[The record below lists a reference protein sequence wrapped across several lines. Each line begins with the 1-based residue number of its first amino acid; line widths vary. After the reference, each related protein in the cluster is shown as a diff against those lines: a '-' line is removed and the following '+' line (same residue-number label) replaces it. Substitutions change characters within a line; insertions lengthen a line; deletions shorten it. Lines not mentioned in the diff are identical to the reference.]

1 MTAISAAG
9 IVMRDFRRPAF
20 VLLCAL
26 TACAAAGS
34 GQELDAIL
42 ARMDSAS
49 VDFHSMTADLVKI
62 THTEVVNDNS
72 EESGRLSVIRKS
84 PENIR
89 MLIEITSPEQRAV
102 AFAGKEVQV
111 YYPKLKTVQIYDLG
125 KQSELVDQ
133 FLLLGFGTSGTSLR
147 KNYKV
152 AAGGSETVSGMVT
165 TRLDLTPLS
174 KEVLQHF
181 EKLQLWISD
190 EGGYPVR
197 QKLIQPS
204 GDYILITYSN
214 IKINPPLNSSSV
226 ELQLPSGVKKQ
237 KMR

>member
-1 MTAISAAG
+1 MYA
-9 IVMRDFRRPAF
+9 
-20 VLLCAL
+20 
-26 TACAAAGS
+26 
-34 GQELDAIL
+34 
-42 ARMDSAS
+42 
-49 VDFHSMTADLVKI
+49 
-62 THTEVVNDNS
+62 
-72 EESGRLSVIRKS
+72 VIR
-84 PENIR
+84 
-89 MLIEITSPEQRAV
+89 T
-102 AFAGKEVQV
+102 G
-111 YYPKLKTVQIYDLG
+111 G
-125 KQSELVDQ
+125 KQ
-133 FLLLGFGTSGTSLR
+133 
-147 KNYKV
+147 YKV

-174 KEVLQHF
+174 KEVVQHF